1 MCLVLSLFLDECV
14 KFIETGNTIKVIQ
27 KQAEKDTSTQKTN
40 TTWQTSKQKQ
50 HYNNRENYTKQK

>member
-14 KFIETGNTIKVIQ
+14 KFIETGNTIQVIQ

-40 TTWQTSKQKQ
+40 TAWKISKQKQ